1 MSHGSGVTSG
11 VSDGLRPAL
20 CPAVHS
26 SFMKTVKALTLKPVS
41 KSGKVAAKTPSGS
54 ASAGKGGKTP
64 AKSAAAKKAAASHT
78 RVVKLVHQFPPV
90 DVKPAP
96 SRPQHLSPAQMSA
109 MLKIMKIA

>member
-1 MSHGSGVTSG
+1 
-11 VSDGLRPAL
+11 
-20 CPAVHS
+20 
-26 SFMKTVKALTLKPVS
+26 MKTARALTLKPVS
-41 KSGKVAAKTPSGS
+41 KSGKAAAKTHSGS
-54 ASAGKGGKTP
+54 ATTAGKASKTP

-78 RVVKLVHQFPPV
+78 RVVKLVNQFPPV

>member
-1 MSHGSGVTSG
+1 MSRGSGVTSG
-11 VSDGLRPAL
+11 VSHGEPPAL
-20 CPAVHS
+20 GPAVHS
-26 SFMKTVKALTLKPVS
+26 CVMKTAKALTLKPVP
-41 KSGKVAAKTPSGS
+41 KPGK
-54 ASAGKGGKTP
+54 AGKAP